1 MWKRKVS
8 LGESGSFVRG
18 KSEFPLRKV
27 QGAKMGRKTR
37 ISGRNGGYEIA
48 LHIDL
53 LSHRNHGKHRIVLPC
68 KRLSHRKHRKILPC
82 KMGVTQMTQMNTDS

>member
-1 MWKRKVS
+1 MGKREVS
-8 LGESGSFVRG
+8 LGESGSFDRG

-27 QGAKMGRKTR
+27 QEAEMGRKTR
-37 ISGRNGGYEIA
+37 ISGRSGSSEIA

>member
-1 MWKRKVS
+1 MGVS
-8 LGESGSFVRG
+8 LGESPSFLWG
-18 KSEFPLRKV
+18 KSRELKWAEKRGFH
-27 QGAKMGRKTR
+27 GE
-37 ISGRNGGYEIA
+37 SGGSEIA